1 VNVPPDGGIYHYVRE
16 GISVRKLH
24 KAVLAAIMITVA
36 AVMMTGPAV
45 ASSPRLALPAP
56 TGHYPVGAAEL
67 HLVDKARLDPWVPA
81 SGPREL
87 MVSMFY
93 PALLPMGAP
102 RQYLTTA
109 EASMLLTGK
118 GITGFP
124 PEVLAATRSSARE
137 GAPPVPS
144 RHEFPLVVLSP
155 GLGLPRSTL
164 TGLAEDLASKGYV
177 VADIGHNYEAYG
189 TAFPDGHVTT
199 CVVACDSNTDPVVNS
214 RVRVADVSFVLNQ
227 IAGPAA
233 SWPNAWLIDPERIGM
248 AGHSAGG
255 DAATQVLLADQR
267 VRAGANLDGRFWSP
281 IPAAGLDRPF
291 LMVGREVQHTPSGPD
306 PTWPETWSHLT
317 GWKRWLTVADAG
329 HASFTDVFALTDQLG
344 ISPPGTIS
352 GVRSMELTR
361 AYVAAFFDLQLKGCP
376 QPLLDAPTAA
386 NPEVEFWS

>member
-1 VNVPPDGGIYHYVRE
+1 MQ
-16 GISVRKLH
+16 
-24 KAVLAAIMITVA
+24 KAVLAATMTVA
-36 AVMMTGPAV
+36 AAAAMTGSAAA
-45 ASSPRLALPAP
+45 ASPTPPLTLPPP

-67 HLVDKARLDPWVPA
+67 HLVDRSRLDPWVPE

-93 PALLPMGAP
+93 PALLPVGAP
-102 RQYLTTA
+102 RRYLTTA
-109 EASMLLTGK
+109 EASTLLTGK
-118 GITGFP
+118 GITGVA
-124 PEVLAATRSSARE
+124 PEVFAATRSSARE
-137 GAPPVPS
+137 GAPPVPR
-144 RHEFPLVVLSP
+144 RHGFPLIVLSP

-199 CVVACDSNTDPVVNS
+199 CAVACDSTTDPVIGS
-214 RVRVADVSFVLNQ
+214 TVRATDVSFVLNQ
-227 IAGPAA
+227 LTGPTPP
-233 SWPNAWLIDPERIGM
+233 WPGARLIDPARIGM

-281 IPAAGLDRPF
+281 IPASGLDRPF
-291 LMVGREVQHTPSGPD
+291 LMLGREIQHTPSGPD
-306 PTWPETWSHLT
+306 PTWPQTWSHLT
-317 GWKRWLTVADAG
+317 GWKRWLTMADAG
-329 HASFTDVFALTDQLG
+329 HTSFTDVFALTDQLG

-361 AYVAAFFDLQLKGCP
+361 AYVGAFFDLQLKGCP
-376 QPLLDAPTAA
+376 QPLLDAPTPT